1 MLKVNGIQLLNSIY
15 GAVQVKIQGL
25 VISDEA
31 SAAGELPGLMPQ
43 IIPSDLM
50 GAARLGTN

>member
-1 MLKVNGIQLLNSIY
+1 M
-15 GAVQVKIQGL
+15 QVKVQGL

-43 IIPSDLM
+43 IIPTDLM
-50 GAARLGTN
+50 GAARLESNT

>member
-1 MLKVNGIQLLNSIY
+1 M
-15 GAVQVKIQGL
+15 QVKIQGL

-31 SAAGELPGLMPQ
+31 SAAGELPLMMPQ

-50 GAARLGTN
+50 GAARLEPGTG